1 MQCFWKSWCKM
12 SPQLILNDVRSTFYL
27 LVTNWNGACFQSNL
41 MRLRKIIVICSVE
54 LFWSHSLRFL
64 LTQSFDL
71 YCLLFV
77 CARFI
82 SFFMC
87 TEIECFVFSFQFIYY
102 LRNSIFLK
110 LYIVYQLKTECLCK
124 NNTLQRF
131 FQIILYL
138 VDFFLQWIIFFT
150 FFAFAHQCL
159 DRNFFSC
166 VVFFLRITTF
176 LFT

>member
-82 SFFMC
+82 SFLC
-87 TEIECFVFSFQFIYY
+87 A
-102 LRNSIFLK
+102 LK
-110 LYIVYQLKTECLCK
+110 LNVLFFPFNLFTIYGI
-124 NNTLQRF
+124 RF
-131 FQIILYL
+131 FWNCILFINWKLNVY
-138 VDFFLQWIIFFT
+138 VKTTPFSDFFK
-150 FFAFAHQCL
+150 
-159 DRNFFSC
+159 
-166 VVFFLRITTF
+166 
-176 LFT
+176 